1 MKQDGRLVI
10 GDFGLSKTM
19 DQIRSSSKCAG
30 TNAYMSPE
38 CLREGKITPLSDIWY
53 AEIIFLNFFGLN

>member
-19 DQIRSSSKCAG
+19 DKIRSSSKCAG

-53 AEIIFLNFFGLN
+53 AEIIFLNVLAFN